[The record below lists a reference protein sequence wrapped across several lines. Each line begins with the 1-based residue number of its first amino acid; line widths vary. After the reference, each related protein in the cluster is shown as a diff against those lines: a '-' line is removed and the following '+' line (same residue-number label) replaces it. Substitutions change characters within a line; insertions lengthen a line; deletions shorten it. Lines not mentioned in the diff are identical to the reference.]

1 MNPVTSESHPMP
13 GLRSRDQLPA
23 LNSQTALNNNNNN
36 NNNTAGKGA
45 LQMDCTTIKQEN
57 LESECVDFHKGEV
70 CRDFDEPIEKRI
82 KEERQE
88 EGSDPGDVYEDDVT
102 AGLNIISVK
111 QEDPV
116 PVDSIQIV
124 REAVQHLP
132 ALSWAVHDSAVNN
145 RNDTRTAWTV
155 STSTPSADGRL
166 VNAACLSRGG
176 AAAPPLSGGPGFGPV
191 DHAPPRKIA
200 APWDHDDITALIS
213 VWGQERFQAELSE
226 TFRNI
231 QVFERIAAALRRMGV
246 QRSAVQCRGKIKK
259 LKQEH
264 KRCKESLARGG
275 SEHRA
280 FQHYQQLER
289 VLNRRRAPR
298 EPAGVQGRGP
308 GAEEEEEEEEETT
321 RDSFFMS
328 DPAGGPPLE
337 PQAPPLSILG
347 PPPEPGTPT
356 ALEEAPSS
364 STAEAAAPT
373 PMAPP
378 KSQRRRKRRG
388 AEKTTLKELL
398 EYLRESDEKLLALQA
413 EFMAAEREE
422 RQRDREA
429 ASHDHA
435 LICGALHRLV
445 EAYSGYL
452 PSHKEIELD

>member
-1 MNPVTSESHPMP
+1 
-13 GLRSRDQLPA
+13 
-23 LNSQTALNNNNNN
+23 
-36 NNNTAGKGA
+36 
-45 LQMDCTTIKQEN
+45 MDCTTIKQEN

-82 KEERQE
+82 KEEQQE

-132 ALSWAVHDSAVNN
+132 ALNWAVHDSAVNN
-145 RNDTRTAWTV
+145 RNDTLTAWTV

-166 VNAACLSRGG
+166 VNAACLSGG
-176 AAAPPLSGGPGFGPV
+176 G
-191 DHAPPRKIA
+191 
-200 APWDHDDITALIS
+200 
-213 VWGQERFQAELSE
+213 
-226 TFRNI
+226 
-231 QVFERIAAALRRMGV
+231 
-246 QRSAVQCRGKIKK
+246 
-259 LKQEH
+259 
-264 KRCKESLARGG
+264 ES
-275 SEHRA
+275 
-280 FQHYQQLER
+280 
-289 VLNRRRAPR
+289 P
-298 EPAGVQGRGP
+298 
-308 GAEEEEEEEEETT
+308 
-321 RDSFFMS
+321 
-328 DPAGGPPLE
+328 
-337 PQAPPLSILG
+337 
-347 PPPEPGTPT
+347 
-356 ALEEAPSS
+356 
-364 STAEAAAPT
+364 
-373 PMAPP
+373 
-378 KSQRRRKRRG
+378 RRRKRRG

-435 LICGALHRLV
+435 LICGALHRLA